1 MEGAKK
7 RAKKL
12 FNEHTRNEEDNSGP
26 RMVVVGAREKEC
38 SPLFDTS
45 QNLRIGQVGHLFNFH
60 NKNRGDYNIASIFL
74 LHYKL
79 EAQRDIFHY
88 CRYAISTSLRAH
100 RMVALPLRLSVS
112 GPSLQPIRC
121 AHVCYCGVSP
131 PYHLQIGFGHSSFPI
146 SPLPPHPP
154 PSPTTTRG
162 SSPNTK
168 GSCRELTS

>member
-45 QNLRIGQVGHLFNFH
+45 QNLQIGQEGAPPQFPH
-60 NKNRGDYNIASIFL
+60 NKNCGEYNKVSIFL

-79 EAQRDIFHY
+79 EAQRDIFHF
-88 CRYAISTSLRAH
+88 R
-100 RMVALPLRLSVS
+100 
-112 GPSLQPIRC
+112 RC
-121 AHVCYCGVSP
+121 AH
-131 PYHLQIGFGHSSFPI
+131 FI
-146 SPLPPHPP
+146 S
-154 PSPTTTRG
+154 
-162 SSPNTK
+162 K
-168 GSCRELTS
+168 